1 MMLHRGGNDDSVHV
15 GAVKKLLRL
24 CDALDVRIQRAD
36 MFQALRINVADG
48 FELAVR
54 KAFEVA
60 NQKWSP
66 VTAPDYADCDLFLH
80 LGADSANACKIGAGE
95 ERVVSCRL
103 CCAASLDST
112 NCPAITAPVFNMI
125 FRSRRIDRFL
135 R

>member
-66 VTAPDYADCDLFLH
+66 VTAPDYA
-80 LGADSANACKIGAGE
+80 NVCKIGAGE

-112 NCPAITAPVFNMI
+112 NCPAITAPILNMI